1 MNELQQAE
9 LQEWE
14 EQPAEERQ
22 HFEITNMES
31 LTWAFRKLAAYKAK
45 EAEIAKIAQQER
57 QRIDDWEAE
66 QKKSIQ
72 GDMEFFE
79 SLIQRYHAKQLAE
92 NPKAKTLSTPFGKSK
107 SRTSKPAPEK
117 VSEEKLLEYVTENGL
132 DEFIKK
138 SVKWGDLKKNLK
150 VTDIDGKSVVVD
162 TTTGMYVPGVTIKP
176 AQTTFNV
183 EVTE

>member
-45 EAEIAKIAQQER
+45 ENEIVKIAQQER

-66 QKKSIQ
+66 QKKSIR

-79 SLIQRYHAKQLAE
+79 GLIQRYHAKQLAE
-92 NPKAKTLSTPFGKSK
+92 DPKAKTISTPFGKSK

-117 VSEEKLLEYVTENGL
+117 QDENKLLEYVVENGL
-132 DEFIKK
+132 DEFVKK

-150 VTDIDGKSVVVD
+150 IAEVDGKAVVVD
-162 TTTGMYVPGVTIKP
+162 TSTGMYVPGVAIKP
-176 AQTTFNV
+176 EQTSFTI
-183 EVTE
+183 EVSE

>member
-72 GDMEFFE
+72 GDMDFFE

-117 VSEEKLLEYVTENGL
+117 VSEEKLLEYVFENDLTEYL
-132 DEFIKK
+132 KY
-138 SVKWGDLKKNLK
+138 SVKWGDLKKTFYVVQTNS
-150 VTDIDGKSVVVD
+150 GPAVVD
-162 TTTGMYVPGVTIKP
+162 VNGQIVPGVAVKP
-176 AQTTFNV
+176 EQTTFAI

>member
-22 HFEITNMES
+22 HFEITGLDS
-31 LTWAFRKLAAYKAK
+31 LNWAFRKLSAFKAK
-45 EAEIAKIAQQER
+45 EAEITELAKKER
-57 QRIDDWEAE
+57 ERIDFWEAE

-79 SLIQRYHAKQLAE
+79 NLIQRYHAQRLAE

-117 VSEEKLLEYVTENGL
+117 QDENKLLKYVTDNGL

-150 VTDIDGKSVVVD
+150 VTDIDGKAVVVD

>member
-45 EAEIAKIAQQER
+45 ENEIVKIAQQER

-66 QKKSIQ
+66 QKKSIR

-79 SLIQRYHAKQLAE
+79 GLIQRYHAKQLAE

-117 VSEEKLLEYVTENGL
+117 QDENQLIEYVIEN
-132 DEFIKK
+132 DMTEFIKQ
-138 SVKWGDLKKNLK
+138 SIKWSDLKKNLK
-150 VTDIDGKSVVVD
+150 VAEINGEPVVVD
-162 TTTGMYVPGVTIKP
+162 TSTGLIVPGVTIKP
-176 AQTTFNV
+176 GSTTFTV
-183 EVTE
+183 EV

>member
-79 SLIQRYHAKQLAE
+79 GLIQRYHAKQLAE

-107 SRTSKPAPEK
+107 SRKSKPAPEK
-117 VSEEKLLEYVTENGL
+117 VNEEKLVEYVFENDITEYL
-132 DEFIKK
+132 KY
-138 SVKWGDLKKNLK
+138 SVKWGDLKKTLNVVQTEK
-150 VTDIDGKSVVVD
+150 GMVVIDPNGQI
-162 TTTGMYVPGVTIKP
+162 VPGVAVKP
-176 AQTTFNV
+176 EQTTFTI
-183 EVTE
+183 EVAE

>member
-14 EQPAEERQ
+14 KQPVEERQ

-66 QKKSIQ
+66 QKKSIR

-79 SLIQRYHAKQLAE
+79 GLIQRYHAKQLAE

-117 VSEEKLLEYVTENGL
+117 QDENQLIEYVIEN
-132 DEFIKK
+132 DMTEFIKQ
-138 SVKWGDLKKNLK
+138 SIKWSDLKKNLK
-150 VTDIDGKSVVVD
+150 VAEISGELVVVD
-162 TTTGMYVPGVTIKP
+162 TSTGLIVPGVTVKP
-176 AQTTFNV
+176 GSTTFTV
-183 EVTE
+183 EV